1 MISKIKKLIRPFIPK
16 KIYRFFQ
23 PAYHFLIAFL
33 GALLY
38 RFPSKDIRV
47 VAVTG
52 TKGKTTTV
60 EIINAILE
68 EAGYKTALIGS
79 LQLKVGSD
87 STLNPFGMSMPGLGY
102 LQKFLRRAVAEKC
115 DWAIME
121 MTSEGAKQ
129 FRHKFIELDA
139 FIFTNLAPEHIES
152 HGSFE
157 KYLEHKK
164 RIAELLSSSP
174 KRRKVGIINADDDHA
189 EDFVPLQATE
199 VIRYSLKNAKPY
211 TTDKNGITMHFNGVT
226 MHSPL
231 KGEYNVSNII
241 AAATFAQS
249 FGVELPVISRALSK
263 LRSIKGRGEHIKVS
277 DKQQFDFVVDYA
289 HTIESLEALY
299 SAFPNQKKICI
310 LGNTGGGRDTWKRP
324 GMAKVADTLCDEIIL
339 TTEDPYDEDPRH
351 IIDDM
356 IPGITKHTPKII
368 VDRQEAIREAI
379 KIAQEGDV
387 IFATGMG
394 SQQYMCVAHSKKIP
408 WDDARVAREELEK
421 LFT

>member
-1 MISKIKKLIRPFIPK
+1 
-16 KIYRFFQ
+16 
-23 PAYHFLIAFL
+23 
-33 GALLY
+33 
-38 RFPSKDIRV
+38 
-47 VAVTG
+47 
-52 TKGKTTTV
+52 
-60 EIINAILE
+60 
-68 EAGYKTALIGS
+68 
-79 LQLKVGSD
+79 
-87 STLNPFGMSMPGLGY
+87 
-102 LQKFLRRAVAEKC
+102 
-115 DWAIME
+115 
-121 MTSEGAKQ
+121 
-129 FRHKFIELDA
+129 
-139 FIFTNLAPEHIES
+139 
-152 HGSFE
+152 
-157 KYLEHKK
+157 
-164 RIAELLSSSP
+164 
-174 KRRKVGIINADDDHA
+174 
-189 EDFVPLQATE
+189 
-199 VIRYSLKNAKPY
+199 
-211 TTDKNGITMHFNGVT
+211 MHFKEVT

-299 SAFPNQKKICI
+299 SAFPNQKKICV

-368 VDRQEAIREAI
+368 IDRREAIREAI
-379 KIAQEGDV
+379 KIAKEGDV

-394 SQQYMCVAHSKKIP
+394 SQQYMCVAGGKKIP
-408 WDDARVAREELEK
+408 WDDSKVAREELEK
-421 LFT
+421 LFS

>member
-1 MISKIKKLIRPFIPK
+1 MISKIKKLVRPLIPK

-33 GALLY
+33 GAVIY
-38 RFPSKDIRV
+38 RFPSKNIRV
-47 VAVTG
+47 IAVTG

-79 LQLKVGSD
+79 LQLKVGND

-102 LQKFLRRAVAEKC
+102 LQKFLRRAVVEKC

-199 VIRYSLKNAKPY
+199 VIRYSLKDAEPY
-211 TTDKNGITMHFNGVT
+211 TTDKNGITMHFKGVT

-263 LRSIKGRGEHIKVS
+263 LRSIKGRGEHVKVS
-277 DKQQFDFVVDYA
+277 DKQRFDFVVDYA

-299 SAFPNQKKICI
+299 SAFPNQKKICV

-368 VDRQEAIREAI
+368 IDRREAIREAI
-379 KIAQEGDV
+379 NIAKEGDV

-394 SQQYMCVAHSKKIP
+394 SQQYMCVAHGKKTP
-408 WDDARVAREELEK
+408 WDDSKVAREELEK
-421 LFT
+421 LFS